1 MNKSPLS
8 VLLCMI
14 FCANVGVV
22 SLCLAQDPS
31 VAPTATPTATP
42 AATPATTAPA
52 TATPSADQN
61 DMSGDPMDGQP
72 MPGAPME
79 IPPEF
84 KAPAPST
91 TWSADEKSVASA
103 AKAVESVK
111 ALPAKYASIAAIQ
124 ETMTIRSPQFQGKD
138 QQVQLITSKDGDAKV
153 MMPGI
158 TLTRLKDQVYVEM
171 DGRPK
176 YAQLKQEGTALKAL
190 SEVMGGK
197 LPVPTLI
204 FLGGDPTDAT
214 AALTL
219 GQNPSIVAS
228 GFRVGTDGKP
238 DQILLIDPQGTEVV
252 ASVDPK
258 TGLVTAIEM
267 SLTNPQF
274 PPGMRLPMT
283 ITFDRKIFDAGLPTP
298 IAFDAAGRKMTSS
311 LDALDQPF
319 DVGDT
324 APEFSLQTTD
334 GGTVSLAD
342 LKGKVVVLDFWATWC
357 KPCMM
362 GLPLLDT
369 FAKWAKESGKPIAV
383 YAVNV
388 MERVAPGDNALAE
401 RVKLVSEFWKGKAF
415 SFPTL
420 IDTDDKA
427 GKDYQLTGIPFTV
440 VISPEGK
447 IAAVHMGFDEGAVE
461 NLKKDVETAMATKG

>member
-1 MNKSPLS
+1 
-8 VLLCMI
+8 
-14 FCANVGVV
+14 
-22 SLCLAQDPS
+22 
-31 VAPTATPTATP
+31 
-42 AATPATTAPA
+42 
-52 TATPSADQN
+52 
-61 DMSGDPMDGQP
+61 MDV
-72 MPGAPME
+72 
-79 IPPEF
+79 PPEF

-91 TWSADEKSVASA
+91 TWSAQEKSAASA
-103 AKAVESVK
+103 AKAVEFVK
-111 ALPAKYASIAAIQ
+111 ALPAKYASIGAIE
-124 ETMTIRSPQFQGKD
+124 ETMIIRSPQFQGKD
-138 QQVQLITSKDGDAKV
+138 QQVQLSATKNGDAKI

-176 YAQLKQEGTALKAL
+176 YAQLTKEGSALKAL

-197 LPVPTLI
+197 LPLPTLI
-204 FLGGDPTDAT
+204 LLSGDVNES
-214 AALTL
+214 AAAMTL
-219 GQNPSIVAS
+219 GQNPNIVPS
-228 GFRVGTDGKP
+228 GFRAGSDGKP

-258 TGLVTAIEM
+258 SGLVTAIEM

-298 IAFDAAGRKMTSS
+298 IAFNSAGRKMTTS

-319 DVGDT
+319 DVGDV
-324 APEFSLQTTD
+324 APNFTLQTTD

-369 FAKWAKESGKPIAV
+369 FAKWATESGKPISV

-420 IDTDDKA
+420 IDSDDKA
-427 GKDYQLTGIPFTV
+427 IKDYQLTGIPFTV
-440 VISPEGK
+440 VITPEGK

-461 NLKKDVETAMATKG
+461 NLKKDVETAMAAKG

>member
-14 FCANVGVV
+14 CCANVSTV
-22 SLCLAQDPS
+22 SVCLAQAPS
-31 VAPTATPTATP
+31 APPATP
-42 AATPATTAPA
+42 APSAPTTPA

-61 DMSGDPMDGQP
+61 DMSGAPMSGEP

-91 TWSADEKSVASA
+91 TWSADEKSAASA
-103 AKAVESVK
+103 AKAAESVK
-111 ALPAKYASIAAIQ
+111 ALPAKYASIPAIE
-124 ETMTIRSPQFQGKD
+124 ETMIIRSPQFQGKD
-138 QQVQLITSKDGDAKV
+138 QRVQLITSKGGDAKV

-176 YAQLKQEGTALKAL
+176 YAQLKQEGTTLKAL

-197 LPVPTLI
+197 LPLPTLI
-204 FLGGDPTDAT
+204 FLGGDPADAA

-219 GQNPSIVAS
+219 GQNPTIVPS
-228 GFRVGTDGKP
+228 GFRVGVEGKP
-238 DQILLIDPQGTEVV
+238 DQILLVDPQGTEVV

-274 PPGMRLPMT
+274 PAGMRLPMT
-283 ITFDRKIFDAGLPTP
+283 ITFDRKVFDAGLPAP
-298 IAFDAAGRKMTSS
+298 IAFDPAGRKMTAS
-311 LDALDQPF
+311 LDSLDQPF
-319 DVGDT
+319 DVGDP
-324 APEFSLQTTD
+324 APDFALQTTD
-334 GGTVSLAD
+334 GATVSLAD

-369 FAKWAKESGKPIAV
+369 FSKWAKESGKPIAV

-388 MERVAPGDNALAE
+388 MERVAPGPNAATE
-401 RVKLVSEFWKGKAF
+401 RAKMVSEFWKGKAF

-420 IDTDDKA
+420 IDTNDKA
-427 GKDYQLTGIPFTV
+427 GKDFQLTGIPFTV
-440 VISPEGK
+440 VITPDGK
-447 IAAVHMGFDEGAVE
+447 IAGVHMGFDEAAVD
-461 NLKKDVETAMATKG
+461 NLKKDVETALATKG

>member
-8 VLLCMI
+8 VFCMI
-14 FCANVGVV
+14 LCANVSAV

-31 VAPTATPTATP
+31 AAPTAAPSTP
-42 AATPATTAPA
+42 AAA
-52 TATPSADQN
+52 PSADQIQQD
-61 DMSGDPMDGQP
+61 DMS
-72 MPGAPME
+72 GAPME
-79 IPPEF
+79 GAPMDVPPEF

-91 TWSADEKSVASA
+91 TWSEQDKSSASA
-103 AKAVESVK
+103 AKAVEFVK
-111 ALPAKYASIAAIQ
+111 ALPAKYASIGAIE
-124 ETMTIRSPQFQGKD
+124 ETMIIRSPQFQGKD
-138 QQVQLITSKDGDAKV
+138 QQVQLSATKNGDAKI

-176 YAQLKQEGTALKAL
+176 YAQLTKEGSALKAL

-197 LPVPTLI
+197 LPLPTLI
-204 FLGGDPTDAT
+204 LLSGDVNES
-214 AALTL
+214 AAAMTL
-219 GQNPSIVAS
+219 GQNPNIVPS
-228 GFRVGTDGKP
+228 GFRAGSDGKP

-258 TGLVTAIEM
+258 SGLVTAIEM

-298 IAFDAAGRKMTSS
+298 IAFNSAGRKMTTS

-319 DVGDT
+319 DVGDV
-324 APEFSLQTTD
+324 APNFTLQTTD

-369 FAKWAKESGKPIAV
+369 FAKWATESGKPISV

-420 IDTDDKA
+420 IDSDDKA
-427 GKDYQLTGIPFTV
+427 IKDYQLTGIPFTV
-440 VISPEGK
+440 VITPEGK

-461 NLKKDVETAMATKG
+461 NLKKDVETAMAAKG

>member
-14 FCANVGVV
+14 FCANVGAV

-31 VAPTATPTATP
+31 AAPTAAPTAAPSTP
-42 AATPATTAPA
+42 AAA
-52 TATPSADQN
+52 PSADQIQQD
-61 DMSGDPMDGQP
+61 DMS
-72 MPGAPME
+72 GAPME
-79 IPPEF
+79 GAPMDVPPEF

-91 TWSADEKSVASA
+91 TWSAQEKSAASA
-103 AKAVESVK
+103 AKAVEFVK
-111 ALPAKYASIAAIQ
+111 ALPAKYASIGAIE

-138 QQVQLITSKDGDAKV
+138 QQVQLSATKNGDAKI

-176 YAQLKQEGTALKAL
+176 YAQLTKEGSALKAL

-197 LPVPTLI
+197 LPLPTLI
-204 FLGGDPTDAT
+204 LLSGDVNES
-214 AALTL
+214 AAAMTL
-219 GQNPSIVAS
+219 GQNPNIVPS
-228 GFRVGTDGKP
+228 GFRAGSDGKP

-258 TGLVTAIEM
+258 SGLVTAIEM

-298 IAFDAAGRKMTSS
+298 IAFNSAGRKMVTS
-311 LDALDQPF
+311 LEALDQPF
-319 DVGDT
+319 DVGDV
-324 APEFSLQTTD
+324 APNFTLQTTD

-369 FAKWAKESGKPIAV
+369 FAKWATESGKPISV

-388 MERVAPGDNALAE
+388 MERVAPAE

-420 IDTDDKA
+420 IDSDDKA
-427 GKDYQLTGIPFTV
+427 IKDYQLTGIPFTV

-447 IAAVHMGFDEGAVE
+447 IAAVHMGFDEGAIE
-461 NLKKDVETAMATKG
+461 NLKKDVETAMAAKG

>member
-8 VLLCMI
+8 VFCMI
-14 FCANVGVV
+14 FCANVSAV
-22 SLCLAQDPS
+22 SLCLAQDPTA
-31 VAPTATPTATP
+31 APTAAPSTP
-42 AATPATTAPA
+42 AAA
-52 TATPSADQN
+52 PSADQIQQD
-61 DMSGDPMDGQP
+61 DMS
-72 MPGAPME
+72 GAPME
-79 IPPEF
+79 GAPMDVPPEF

-91 TWSADEKSVASA
+91 TWSAQEKSAASA
-103 AKAVESVK
+103 AKAVEFVK
-111 ALPAKYASIAAIQ
+111 ALPAKYASIGAIE
-124 ETMTIRSPQFQGKD
+124 ETMIIRSPQFQGKD
-138 QQVQLITSKDGDAKV
+138 QQVQLSATKNGDAKI

-176 YAQLKQEGTALKAL
+176 YAQLTKEGSALKAL

-197 LPVPTLI
+197 LPLPTLI
-204 FLGGDPTDAT
+204 LLSGDVNES
-214 AALTL
+214 AAAMTL
-219 GQNPSIVAS
+219 GQNPNIVPS
-228 GFRVGTDGKP
+228 GFRAGSDGKP

-258 TGLVTAIEM
+258 SGLVTAIEM

-298 IAFDAAGRKMTSS
+298 IAFNSAGRKMVTS
-311 LDALDQPF
+311 LEALDQPF
-319 DVGDT
+319 DVGDV
-324 APEFSLQTTD
+324 APNFTLQTTD
-334 GGTVSLAD
+334 GGIVSLAD

-369 FAKWAKESGKPIAV
+369 FAKWATESGKPISV

-420 IDTDDKA
+420 IDSDDKA
-427 GKDYQLTGIPFTV
+427 IKDYQLTGIPFTV

-461 NLKKDVETAMATKG
+461 NLKKDVETAMAAKG

>member
-8 VLLCMI
+8 VFCMI
-14 FCANVGVV
+14 FCANVSAV

-31 VAPTATPTATP
+31 AAPTAAPSTP
-42 AATPATTAPA
+42 AAA
-52 TATPSADQN
+52 PSADQIQQD
-61 DMSGDPMDGQP
+61 DMS
-72 MPGAPME
+72 GAPME
-79 IPPEF
+79 GAPMDVPPEF

-91 TWSADEKSVASA
+91 TWSEQEKSAASA
-103 AKAVESVK
+103 AKAVEFVK
-111 ALPAKYASIAAIQ
+111 ALPAKYASIGAIE
-124 ETMTIRSPQFQGKD
+124 ETMIIRSPQFQGKD
-138 QQVQLITSKDGDAKV
+138 QQVQLSATKNGDAKI

-176 YAQLKQEGTALKAL
+176 YAQLTKEGSALKAL

-197 LPVPTLI
+197 LPLPTLI
-204 FLGGDPTDAT
+204 LLSGDVNES
-214 AALTL
+214 AAAMTL
-219 GQNPSIVAS
+219 GQNPNIVPS
-228 GFRVGTDGKP
+228 GFRAGSDGKP

-258 TGLVTAIEM
+258 SGLVTAIEM

-298 IAFDAAGRKMTSS
+298 IAFNSAGRKMTTS

-319 DVGDT
+319 DVGDV
-324 APEFSLQTTD
+324 APNFTLQTTD

-388 MERVAPGDNALAE
+388 MERIAPGDNAAAE

-420 IDTDDKA
+420 IDSDDKA
-427 GKDYQLTGIPFTV
+427 IKDYQLTGIPFTV

-461 NLKKDVETAMATKG
+461 NLKKDVETAMAVKG

>member
-14 FCANVGVV
+14 CCANVSAV
-22 SLCLAQDPS
+22 SVCLAQ
-31 VAPTATPTATP
+31 APTATPASTPTAS
-42 AATPATTAPA
+42 
-52 TATPSADQN
+52 PSADQN
-61 DMSGDPMDGQP
+61 KQNDMQ
-72 MPGAPME
+72 GAPME
-79 IPPEF
+79 GAPMKGEPMEGTPMQGAPMEVPPEF

-91 TWSADEKSVASA
+91 NWTAEEKSAASA
-103 AKAVESVK
+103 AKAVAAVK
-111 ALPAKYASIAAIQ
+111 GLPVKYAALPAIE
-124 ETMTIRSPQFQGKD
+124 ETMTIRSPQFQGQD
-138 QQVQLITSKDGDAKV
+138 QKIQLIATKGGDAKII
-153 MMPGI
+153 MPGI

-176 YAQLKQEGTALKAL
+176 YAQLKQEGSAVKAL
-190 SEVMGGK
+190 GEVMGGK
-197 LPVPTLI
+197 LPLPTLI
-204 FLGGDPTDAT
+204 LIGGDPNEAA

-219 GQNPSIVAS
+219 GQNPMIVPT
-228 GFRVGTDGKP
+228 GFRAGTDGKP

-252 ASVDPK
+252 ANVDSK
-258 TGLVTAIEM
+258 SGLVTSIDM

-274 PPGMRLPMT
+274 PPGMRLPMS
-283 ITFDRKIFDAGLPTP
+283 ITFDRKVFDAGLPTP
-298 IAFDAAGRKMTSS
+298 IAFDAAGRKMTAS

-319 DVGDT
+319 DVGDV
-324 APEFSLQTTD
+324 APNFTLQTTD

-388 MERVAPGDNALAE
+388 MERIAPGDNAAAE

-420 IDTDDKA
+420 IDGDDKA

-447 IAAVHMGFDEGAVE
+447 IAAVHMGFDEGAGE
-461 NLKKDVETAMATKG
+461 NLKKDVDVAMANKS